1 MDNLRIDS
9 HKLMYH
15 VSRVSKWLE
24 GENIYPIYVEIA
36 PSGACN
42 HRCVFCAL
50 EYLDYRPHFLRT
62 DVLLDVISEMA
73 RKEVKG
79 VMYAGEGEPLLHKDI
94 GRIVRHTADAGIDVS
109 ITTNGV
115 LLDRCM
121 DKEFLAALSWMRV
134 SLNAGTNMT
143 YAKVHRSP
151 ASDFD
156 KVLRNLS
163 DAVELK
169 KRNRLACTIGVQF
182 LLLPQN
188 YQEATV
194 LAERLRD
201 VGVDFLTIKPFS
213 QHPLSSSTIDKD
225 FDYGRYR
232 YLEEQLLKMANGQ
245 LKILFRAHTMQKLK
259 DDRPYERCLGLP
271 FFTYIDAAGNVY
283 ACSAFLG
290 DERFCYGNVYE
301 NSFSEIWEGERRKQV
316 LNYVD
321 TELDVSQ
328 CRKACRLD
336 EINRY
341 LWELKCP
348 HPHVNF
354 I

>member
-1 MDNLRIDS
+1 MDSLRIDS

-15 VSRVSKWLE
+15 VSRVSKWLD

-50 EYLDYRPHFLRT
+50 EYLDYRPNFLRT
-62 DVLLDVISEMA
+62 DVVLDVLSEMA
-73 RKEVKG
+73 RKGVKS
-79 VMYAGEGEPLLHKDI
+79 VMYAGEGEPLLHQDI
-94 GRIVRHTADAGIDVS
+94 AKIIRHTADLGIDVS

-115 LLDRCM
+115 LLDKRM
-121 DKEFLAALSWMRV
+121 GKEFLDALSWMRI
-134 SLNAGTNMT
+134 SLNAGTSTT

-151 ASDFD
+151 AGDFD
-156 KVLRNLS
+156 KVLQNLYNAVAIKRRNHLT
-163 DAVELK
+163 
-169 KRNRLACTIGVQF
+169 CTIGVQF

-188 YQEATV
+188 YKEVTI
-194 LAERLRD
+194 LAGKLRD
-201 VGVDFLTIKPFS
+201 IGVDYLAIKPFS

-225 FDYGRYR
+225 FDYEKYR
-232 YLEEQLLKMANGQ
+232 HLEEQLLETANGQ
-245 LKILFRAHTMQKLK
+245 LKIIFRAHTMQKLK

-271 FFTYIDAAGNVY
+271 FFTYIDAIGNVY

-290 DERFCYGNVYE
+290 DKRFCYGNIYE
-301 NSFSEIWEGERRKQV
+301 NTFSEIWEGERRKQI
-316 LNYVD
+316 LRYVD

-336 EINRY
+336 EVNRY